1 MADTPRG
8 SGVQGKQDFGDG
20 EGLPRRSDQLRR
32 AELCDSLDD
41 FTGDFGVGAVDAGR

>member
-20 EGLPRRSDQLRR
+20 EGLPRRSDRLRR
-32 AELCDSLDD
+32 AELGDSLDN
-41 FTGDFGVGAVDAGR
+41 FAGG